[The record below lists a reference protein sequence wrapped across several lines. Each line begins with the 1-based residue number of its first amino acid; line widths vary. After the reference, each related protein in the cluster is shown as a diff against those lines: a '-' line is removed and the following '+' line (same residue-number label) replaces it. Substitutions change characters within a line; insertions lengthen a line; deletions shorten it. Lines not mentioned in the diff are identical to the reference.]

1 MPLFSDVLKV
11 VAGRVP
17 LIVEYKIDG
26 SDWTPR
32 CEELME
38 KATHCCRRMR
48 VRMWWSRS
56 IRWRCVGT
64 GSIVRRC
71 AAASLIEP
79 LPLGQTDVTYWA
91 AGRLLFN
98 WLSRPDFVA
107 CDWRSGGSPQVRLNR
122 ALGAVPVSWTVRS
135 RDEVAECDAWFD
147 HHIFESFIPD
157 EH

>member
-1 MPLFSDVLKV
+1 M
-11 VAGRVP
+11 P

-38 KATHCCRRMR
+38 KGDALLQAYAGPYVVESFHPMAMRWYREHRPEVCR
-48 VRMWWSRS
+48 
-56 IRWRCVGT
+56 GQ
-64 GSIVRRC
+64 
-71 AAASLIEP
+71 LIEP

-98 WLSRPDFVA
+98 WLSRTDFVA

-147 HHIFESFIPD
+147 HHIFESFVPD